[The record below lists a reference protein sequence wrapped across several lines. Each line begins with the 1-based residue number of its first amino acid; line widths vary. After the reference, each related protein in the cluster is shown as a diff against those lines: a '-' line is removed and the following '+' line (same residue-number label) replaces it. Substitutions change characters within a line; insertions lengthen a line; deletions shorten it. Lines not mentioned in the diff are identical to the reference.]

1 MDLLERAA
9 ESAERALE
17 RAAADVRWTSQ
28 GAYRYL
34 RAPPCY
40 APDLTEPPSTRA
52 LAVLALALAGAGG
65 AGGSAECGA
74 GTLGLVAV
82 NLAWFFRPGGTDLR
96 AVALQPYA
104 VLERYEQKF
113 GRKEAVCGAYQFR
126 LMVPADAAR
135 SRSATLSGRP
145 VRL

>member
-1 MDLLERAA
+1 MDLLGRAA

-17 RAAADVRWTSQ
+17 RTAADVRWTSQ

-52 LAVLALALAGAGG
+52 LAVLAIALVGAGG
-65 AGGSAECGA
+65 AGGSTECGA

-104 VLERYEQKF
+104 VLERYEQKCR
-113 GRKEAVCGAYQFR
+113 GKAAMCDACQPHV
-126 LMVPADAAR
+126 VTPADAAR
-135 SRSATLSGRP
+135 SRSALLSGHPGRQ
-145 VRL
+145 